1 MGLGDKRL
9 CRWDMV
15 DKHGIIQETSNT
27 VLSWVDGQQ
36 FSKGTNFQCFA
47 TTGDGCLVVAS
58 SNGKI
63 HLYGK
68 TSMRMGKLSFAW
80 LALLIT
86 HVDVAC
92 DGKWIIGTTNT
103 YHILI
108 TTVSS
113 QTKMERQRQDFLGGW
128 GTISQLWH
136 CLSLML
142 WMHILLERISSM
154 VASFLSKHYWSVFW
168 YFNLCY
174 MTFPCTCL
182 LFIWLAE

>member
-47 TTGDGCLVVAS
+47 TIGDGCLVVES

-68 TSMRMGKLSFAW
+68 TSMRMGKLSFA
-80 LALLIT
+80 
-86 HVDVAC
+86 
-92 DGKWIIGTTNT
+92 
-103 YHILI
+103 
-108 TTVSS
+108 
-113 QTKMERQRQDFLGGW
+113 
-128 GTISQLWH
+128 
-136 CLSLML
+136 
-142 WMHILLERISSM
+142 
-154 VASFLSKHYWSVFW
+154 
-168 YFNLCY
+168 
-174 MTFPCTCL
+174 
-182 LFIWLAE
+182 